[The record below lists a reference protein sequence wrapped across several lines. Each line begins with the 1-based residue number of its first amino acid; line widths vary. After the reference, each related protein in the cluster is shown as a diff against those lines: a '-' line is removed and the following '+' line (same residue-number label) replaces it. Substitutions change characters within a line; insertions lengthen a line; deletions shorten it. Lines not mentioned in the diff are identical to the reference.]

1 MVPQSPRT
9 IRKRLIEEQLVQGK
23 EFTVQLQTLLAN
35 HKSVSAHDLII
46 KILTSFTEALSE
58 LTVSGSKKAPESDSL
73 IGSKDSG
80 GDLRTKDKQV
90 VQDRRGCHGKRRKTS
105 DSCMRECTTTEDGH
119 AWRKY
124 GQKVILNSKY
134 PRCYYR
140 CSYKY
145 DQECGATKQV
155 QRIKEDPIIYR
166 ITYFGHHICKSRALR
181 EPLHQITSEE
191 DSKLQLDWK
200 DFMLSSHIM
209 ADDFSLEG
217 VVSSMT
223 SFDLHGLDM
232 VDISKFGDFHF
243 EALEFS

>member
-35 HKSVSAHDLII
+35 HKSVSAHDLIL

-90 VQDRRGCHGKRRKTS
+90 VQDRRGCHGKRR
-105 DSCMRECTTTEDGH
+105 
-119 AWRKY
+119 
-124 GQKVILNSKY
+124 
-134 PRCYYR
+134 

-145 DQECGATKQV
+145 DQKCGATKQV

-166 ITYFGHHICKSRALR
+166 ITYFGHHICKSCALR

-191 DSKLQLDWK
+191 DSKLQLDWQ